1 MAKIKNREVVCRSL
15 QPVDYPRVKEIIAA
29 SFPQAVRTNP
39 EALKSYE
46 QEPWYDPAHLL
57 VAVTEDRVVSHLGIR
72 DGLLWC
78 SGIGIPA
85 GLVGTVCTLES
96 CRGQGIG
103 AQLMRAAFNR
113 MKDFGLAISCLHT
126 SAERAGFYGR
136 LGYKKAIIESPS
148 QVLPLTRLD
157 LDVDHP
163 SADYAQMRS
172 GTPHDAEALQV
183 IYQAHYSQLSG
194 AWSRTLTFWQRR
206 LQQRPKLWSQ
216 SQAFRVAG
224 GDQPLAYLALS
235 ESEDTASISEWAC
248 LPGAE
253 DIAMALLYATLREWR
268 NRGIRSARLAISTRH
283 PLWLGINQLSPDEK
297 TGHSTVHV
305 QVHDRDLFVEQIR
318 PLLDQ
323 RARAAG
329 LKLRIR
335 FAADGA
341 VFEIGTGS
349 PLQLDIA
356 ASDLCALVYN
366 GQRLPGLLA
375 EGGLTATP
383 DDPAVLPLLFP
394 DTGAARCSQDA
405 Y

>member
-1 MAKIKNREVVCRSL
+1 MAKIKNHEVVCRNL
-15 QPVDYPRVKEIIAA
+15 QPTDYPFVKEIIAA
-29 SFPQAVRTNP
+29 SFPQAVRANP
-39 EALKSYE
+39 EALTSYE

-57 VAVTEDRVVSHLGIR
+57 VAVVEDRVVSHLGVR

-103 AQLMRAAFNR
+103 AQLMRASFTR
-113 MKDFGLAISCLHT
+113 MKNFGLAISCLHT
-126 SAERAGFYGR
+126 STEREGFYGR
-136 LGYKKAIIESPS
+136 LGYKKTIIETPS

-157 LDVDHP
+157 LNADHP
-163 SADYAQMRS
+163 LPDYVEMRS
-172 GTPHDAEALQV
+172 GTPQDAEALHA

-194 AWSRTLTFWQRR
+194 AWSRTLPFWQRR

-224 GDQPLAYLALS
+224 GDHPLAYLALT
-235 ESEDTASISEWAC
+235 ESEDTGSISEWAY

-253 DIAMALLYATLREWR
+253 DIAMSLLYATLREWR
-268 NRGIRSARLAISTRH
+268 NRGIPIAQLAISTRH
-283 PLWLGINQLSPDEK
+283 PLWLRINQLSPSEK
-297 TGHSTVHV
+297 TSHSTIHV
-305 QVHDRDLFVEQIR
+305 QVHNRELFVEQIR
-318 PLLDQ
+318 PVLDQ
-323 RARAAG
+323 RARAVG
-329 LKLRIR
+329 LRLAIH
-335 FAADGA
+335 FAADGNI
-341 VFEIGTGS
+341 FEIGAGS
-349 PLQLDIA
+349 PLQLNLA

-383 DDPAVLPLLFP
+383 DDPAILPLLFP